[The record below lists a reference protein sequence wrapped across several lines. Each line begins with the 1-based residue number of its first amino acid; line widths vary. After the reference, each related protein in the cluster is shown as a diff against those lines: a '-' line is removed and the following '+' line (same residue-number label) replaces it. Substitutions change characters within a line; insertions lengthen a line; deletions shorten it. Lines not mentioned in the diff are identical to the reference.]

1 MRYTLRSLTL
11 GAIAC
16 FALFGATIPSA
27 SAVIFDQVVLGSDA
41 IWLAGRSDIVVPP
54 ASDPW
59 PGGLLRHGLPT
70 PEEIQET
77 APPVFSV
84 TAGDV
89 IRVADP
95 VDGVISFFNG
105 FGGIVYG
112 PEGNGIPGS
121 SQLTSFGG
129 ISSYTGTE
137 GALVGLFLND
147 DIPNGVA
154 PAGLNFS
161 NVGVDPLGIEFLT
174 LSPGLGQVFFIG
186 NGVTSGGDFQE
197 FIAPTGATR
206 FFLGVPDGFGFNGAP
221 GAYDDNDG
229 SYRVRVGINE
239 IPTIPEPATMAL
251 LGAALAG
258 FAATRRRTA
267 RA

>member
-1 MRYTLRSLTL
+1 MLHTLRSLT
-11 GAIAC
+11 IASLAC
-16 FALFGATIPSA
+16 LALFGATIPKA

-41 IWLAGRSDIVVPP
+41 IWLAGRTDLMIPP
-54 ASDPW
+54 AGVLW
-59 PGGLLRHGLPT
+59 PGGLGRHPIT
-70 PEEIQET
+70 PELIQET
-77 APPVFSV
+77 LPPMFSV
-84 TAGDV
+84 MPGDV

-95 VDGVISFFNG
+95 VDGAISFFNG
-105 FGGIVYG
+105 FNGIVYG
-112 PEGNGIPGS
+112 PEGNGLPDS
-121 SQLTSFGG
+121 SQLGSFGG
-129 ISSYTGTE
+129 ISGYTGTQ

-154 PAGLNFS
+154 PSRLNFS

-174 LSPGLGQVFFIG
+174 LTPGLGQVFFIG

-197 FIAPTGATR
+197 FTAPTGATR

-229 SYRVRVGINE
+229 AYRVRIGINE
-239 IPTIPEPATMAL
+239 IPTIPEPGTAAL
-251 LGAALAG
+251 FGAALAG
-258 FAATRRRTA
+258 FVAFRRRNK